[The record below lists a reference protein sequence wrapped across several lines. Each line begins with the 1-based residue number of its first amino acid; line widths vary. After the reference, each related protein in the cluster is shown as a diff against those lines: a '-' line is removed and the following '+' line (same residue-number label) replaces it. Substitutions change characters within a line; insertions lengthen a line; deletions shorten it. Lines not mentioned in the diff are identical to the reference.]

1 MKSKR
6 ENKDYVLLF
15 LKGVGMGLAN
25 KIPGV
30 SGGIIAI
37 VTGFYEELLFSFK
50 RLNLRAI
57 ILLLKGRYKSFW
69 FYINGNFLFTLL
81 LGVIVSY
88 FTLSIFLNFALMK
101 FPMQVWSMFFG
112 LVLASAFILLRDYK
126 NWNKKNIF
134 FAIMGLGVGIILSIL
149 SPSNENT
156 NFIFVFVCGVVSIV
170 GMTLPGLSGSFLLIL
185 LGNYK
190 LLLIDAVNA
199 FGRVIINPL
208 YSIFLESD
216 QKLIIND
223 GDYHLTLLFIIFLSG
238 SLTGIST
245 LSSIIH
251 NIKKKANDQLEA
263 ILIGFVFGSLFILW
277 PTSRANLKFES
288 TFFDILSLILIGLI
302 GVLIVYILDYYGQK
316 K

>member
-1 MKSKR
+1 
-6 ENKDYVLLF
+6 
-15 LKGVGMGLAN
+15 
-25 KIPGV
+25 
-30 SGGIIAI
+30 
-37 VTGFYEELLFSFK
+37 
-50 RLNLRAI
+50 
-57 ILLLKGRYKSFW
+57 
-69 FYINGNFLFTLL
+69 
-81 LGVIVSY
+81 
-88 FTLSIFLNFALMK
+88 
-101 FPMQVWSMFFG
+101 
-112 LVLASAFILLRDYK
+112 
-126 NWNKKNIF
+126 
-134 FAIMGLGVGIILSIL
+134 
-149 SPSNENT
+149 
-156 NFIFVFVCGVVSIV
+156 VCGVVSIV

-208 YSIFLESD
+208 YSIFLESE

-223 GDYHLTLLFIIFLSG
+223 GDYHLTLLFIIFLLG

-277 PTSRANLKFES
+277 PTSRSNLKFES
-288 TFFDILSLILIGLI
+288 TFFDILLLILIGLI

>member
-1 MKSKR
+1 LKSKR

-37 VTGFYEELLFSFK
+37 VTGFYEELLFSFQ

-57 ILLLKGRYKSFW
+57 ILLLRGRYKSFW

-126 NWNKKNIF
+126 KWNKKNIF
-134 FAIMGLGVGIILSIL
+134 FAMMGLGVGIILSIL

-208 YSIFLESD
+208 YSIFLESE

-251 NIKKKANDQLEA
+251 NIKKRQM
-263 ILIGFVFGSLFILW
+263 I
-277 PTSRANLKFES
+277 NLKLF
-288 TFFDILSLILIGLI
+288 
-302 GVLIVYILDYYGQK
+302 
-316 K
+316 

>member
-37 VTGFYEELLFSFK
+37 VTGFYEELLFSFQ

-57 ILLLKGRYKSFW
+57 ILLLKGRYKTFW

-112 LVLASAFILLRDYK
+112 LVLASAFILFRDYK
-126 NWNKKNIF
+126 NWNKKIY
-134 FAIMGLGVGIILSIL
+134 
-149 SPSNENT
+149 
-156 NFIFVFVCGVVSIV
+156 
-170 GMTLPGLSGSFLLIL
+170 FLL
-185 LGNYK
+185 
-190 LLLIDAVNA
+190 
-199 FGRVIINPL
+199 
-208 YSIFLESD
+208 
-216 QKLIIND
+216 
-223 GDYHLTLLFIIFLSG
+223 
-238 SLTGIST
+238 
-245 LSSIIH
+245 
-251 NIKKKANDQLEA
+251 
-263 ILIGFVFGSLFILW
+263 
-277 PTSRANLKFES
+277 
-288 TFFDILSLILIGLI
+288 
-302 GVLIVYILDYYGQK
+302 
-316 K
+316 